1 MDTRLKT
8 PFTLLLG
15 GPTGSG
21 KTTFV
26 QKLLKYQHHVVDAVF
41 EHIVWCYGEFQE
53 GYAAMARDM
62 PHVQLHEG
70 IPSNIDTMFDRK
82 KNNLI
87 ILDDLMSEAGNDKRI
102 THLFTKGSHH
112 RNLSV
117 ILITQNIF
125 FQGKESRTI
134 SLNAHY
140 MVIYKNPRDRS
151 QIVHLGK
158 QIYPHKVKFL
168 QEAYNDATKKAYGYL
183 LIDLKPDT
191 DERVRLRTEIFPGEG
206 HYVYVMK

>member
-1 MDTRLKT
+1 MDRQD
-8 PFTLLLG
+8 PAI
-15 GPTGSG
+15 

-26 QKLLKYQHHVVDAVF
+26 NKLLKYQHDVVDHPFDRV
-41 EHIVWCYGEFQE
+41 VWCYGEFQE
-53 GYAAMARDM
+53 GYMDM
-62 PHVQLHEG
+62 SRNMPAVQLHEG
-70 IPSNIDTMFDRK
+70 IPSDLDTMFDRK
-82 KNNLI
+82 QSNLI
-87 ILDDLMSEAGNDKRI
+87 ILDDLMTEASKDKRI

-117 ILITQNIF
+117 VLITQNIF

-134 SLNAHY
+134 SLNANY
-140 MVIYKNPRDRS
+140 MVVYKNPRDSS

-168 QEAYNDATKKAYGYL
+168 QEAYHDATSKPYGYL

-191 DERVRLRTEIFPGEG
+191 DESLRLRTEIFPGEG